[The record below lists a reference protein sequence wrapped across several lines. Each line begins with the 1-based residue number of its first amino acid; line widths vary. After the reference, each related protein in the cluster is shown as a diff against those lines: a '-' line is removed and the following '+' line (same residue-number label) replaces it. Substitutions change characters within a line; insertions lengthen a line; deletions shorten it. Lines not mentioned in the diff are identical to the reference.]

1 MSVLGPLQSTTTRLL
16 PARMTDLPSLAT
28 GLGLGAVVGWLL
40 WRPGPASRP
49 LCDAPAGSDAPSETP
64 RRSYIVPVTE
74 QEDMK
79 LVLIVRMDLKM
90 GKGKIAAQ
98 CSHAALAAYKQS
110 QRQAPEYLRQWE
122 KLGPAKV
129 VLRVEDESGM
139 YRLEQRARAAGL
151 VTAVIQDAGRTQIA
165 PGSVTVLGVGP
176 APAQQ
181 LDQVTG
187 HLKLL

>member
-1 MSVLGPLQSTTTRLL
+1 MSVLGPLQSTCRQLV
-16 PARMTDLPSLAT
+16 ARMTDLPGLAT

-40 WRPGPASRP
+40 WRPGPAARALSDTP
-49 LCDAPAGSDAPSETP
+49 SAGGDATRGP
-64 RRSYIVPVTE
+64 YIVPVSE
-74 QEDMK
+74 HDDMK
-79 LVLIVRMDLKM
+79 MILVVRMDLKM

-110 QRQAPEYLRQWE
+110 QRQSPEYLREWE
-122 KLGPAKV
+122 RRGPAKV
-129 VLRVEDESGM
+129 VVRVEDESAM
-139 YRLEQRARAAGL
+139 YRVEQRARAAGL

-176 APAQQ
+176 APAAILQE
-181 LDQVTG
+181 VTG